1 MAGSSKKQGG
11 KNQKSKKTAKKPA
24 SFSRNATTKKSTASK
39 KTTDKKTVN
48 KKTTSKKTTVSKK
61 TTTSKKTASKKPTT
75 KKSVNTNFEEFETLK
90 LGKIDKLDSKIILR
104 DVAKET
110 PIKEPTLKFDN
121 SDLKFKEPE
130 TPKLETPKP
139 EAPKIVAPEPLPVF
153 HPVSK
158 PRPTEN
164 PVKIPAKE
172 LKEQEIKK
180 AVNTAAKM
188 PTSPKRRERKV
199 FGDFGL
205 TRVFLAAACI
215 TTAVFA
221 VVYFV
226 NLTSSNM
233 SIQVAASQSGINAKY
248 PAYVPRGYEM
258 SDVTSSS
265 GKVSMRFKGDDGEFI
280 ISEENSSWDS
290 EGLLNN
296 FIKPTYNNDY
306 TVVREQ
312 GLTLYMG
319 ANWQVWV
326 NGGMLYKLNI
336 TSGTLTK
343 KQLKAIATSL

>member
-1 MAGSSKKQGG
+1 
-11 KNQKSKKTAKKPA
+11 
-24 SFSRNATTKKSTASK
+24 
-39 KTTDKKTVN
+39 
-48 KKTTSKKTTVSKK
+48 
-61 TTTSKKTASKKPTT
+61 
-75 KKSVNTNFEEFETLK
+75 
-90 LGKIDKLDSKIILR
+90 
-104 DVAKET
+104 
-110 PIKEPTLKFDN
+110 
-121 SDLKFKEPE
+121 
-130 TPKLETPKP
+130 
-139 EAPKIVAPEPLPVF
+139 
-153 HPVSK
+153 
-158 PRPTEN
+158 
-164 PVKIPAKE
+164 
-172 LKEQEIKK
+172 
-180 AVNTAAKM
+180 
-188 PTSPKRRERKV
+188 
-199 FGDFGL
+199 
-205 TRVFLAAACI
+205 
-215 TTAVFA
+215 
-221 VVYFV
+221 
-226 NLTSSNM
+226 M

-248 PAYVPRGYEM
+248 PAYIPRGYEM

>member
-24 SFSRNATTKKSTASK
+24 SFSRSATTKKSTTSK

-48 KKTTSKKTTVSKK
+48 KKTTNKKTTASKKTT
-61 TTTSKKTASKKPTT
+61 SKKPTT
-75 KKSVNTNFEEFETLK
+75 KKSVNANFEEFETLK
-90 LGKIDKLDSKIILR
+90 LGNIDKPDSKIILR

-121 SDLKFKEPE
+121 SDLKFKEP
-130 TPKLETPKP
+130 ETPKP

-248 PAYVPRGYEM
+248 PAYIPRGYEM

-265 GKVSMRFKGDDGEFI
+265 GKVSMHFKGDDGEFI
-280 ISEENSSWDS
+280 ISEESSSWDS

-326 NGGMLYKLNI
+326 NGGMLYKLNV